1 MWGLLEPKLLRRG
14 ADIDQVAHWLAMA
27 DLKITDVM
35 RPFPACAPGSPGRQP
50 RPGGRARR
58 R

>member
-1 MWGLLEPKLLRRG
+1 LLEPKLLRRG